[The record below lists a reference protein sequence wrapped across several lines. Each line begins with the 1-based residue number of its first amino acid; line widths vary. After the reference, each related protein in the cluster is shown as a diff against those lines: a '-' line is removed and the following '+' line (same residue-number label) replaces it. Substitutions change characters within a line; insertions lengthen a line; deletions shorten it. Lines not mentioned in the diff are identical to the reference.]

1 MPGNVENELEK
12 LYSRISRL
20 HWGRLRFIGSFRVLS
35 VSYIIGAAVAL
46 PKLLGQDSISSY
58 LHNPYII
65 GPLAVFVLGAGL
77 GNLLYELF
85 CPAIIKKFENLAVFY
100 ENQLRIKK
108 IQNET
113 YPHDPFKA
121 NLLHVGQEYIKELG
135 SGAAAR
141 FLAFGLYLV
150 SFLALLFLAVS
161 LYIFTG
167 LWAAPPA

>member
-1 MPGNVENELEK
+1 MPGNIEKELEK
-12 LYSRISRL
+12 LYSGISRL

-141 FLAFGLYLV
+141 FLAFGLYVV

-167 LWAAPPA
+167 